1 VSYRRL
7 LKRLAQLSWS
17 EWGLLG
23 ETLFCLT
30 KARVLVR
37 VLPFPALT
45 KRLGEHMAETGAVDY
60 PAREPFLTSLTWAV
74 GALSRRLPWRC
85 QCLEQALA
93 AGMLLRH
100 RNIPHTLYL
109 GARLQQGR
117 LEAHAWVRCGGRL
130 VTGDHGEAF
139 PVVSCFA
146 QRGAE
151 V

>member
-1 VSYRRL
+1 MSCRRL

-37 VLPFPALT
+37 VLPFPALA
-45 KRLGEHMAETGAVDY
+45 KRLGEHMAETLKTDH
-60 PAREPFLTSLTWAV
+60 PAQQPFLTSLTWTV

-93 AGMLLRH
+93 AMMLLR
-100 RNIPHTLYL
+100 RRSIPHTLYL

-130 VTGDHGEAF
+130 VTGDHGKVF

-146 QRGAE
+146 QWGSEA
-151 V
+151 